1 MKILLH
7 ADLNQRSASFHPF
20 AFADNQA
27 AVASV
32 LAACLGV
39 VKDALEEMEHVRKPL
54 SLWGSHGMDCNDGSV
69 MEHRDCLIYR
79 LWFKFVLIWARLFY
93 YAWILMST

>member
-7 ADLNQRSASFHPF
+7 ADLNQCSASFHPF

-54 SLWGSHGMDCNDGSV
+54 SL
-69 MEHRDCLIYR
+69 
-79 LWFKFVLIWARLFY
+79 
-93 YAWILMST
+93 